1 MSFVVSKANSLR
13 FYEVVAATTLPT
25 FDNVKSGDESQPFGQ
40 VMDYC
45 QKFTT
50 GETIQTQVNTDYDT
64 LVAKVYEEDG
74 TLNSTPAITD
84 LGNDYLEFDIDM
96 SALSGKYYVEL
107 TGTDAVDPTVI
118 YRSEPFEV
126 ASEWDYHIKIQ
137 YTNFETAY
145 NIDYTNNPIDNILW
159 IPAQHKDYNPSGT
172 IDVYDNQ
179 GRTTKLEE
187 ESGRNLEF
195 VTDFIPRYLAE
206 KITTALAHNEVLF
219 NDVEF
224 TTSKKPDV
232 EPNASNQVSLTVIT
246 TQVEVIGL
254 TTDDQGFD
262 GGGGAVSTDDVK
274 PLALSGVTGAQTVTI
289 DINFCI
295 TAIIINLASGASATV
310 KAGWSVGGSDIMSLK
325 TITQT
330 NRKTYNIDFAPPAA
344 GNTTI
349 YFTIV
354 GVGATVDINTVTIR
368 YKEDTP

>member
-1 MSFVVSKANSLR
+1 MSFVVSKANSFR
-13 FYEVVAATTLPT
+13 FYPVVASTVLKT

-40 VMDYC
+40 IYDYC

-64 LVAKVYEEDG
+64 LVAKVYNEDG
-74 TLNSTPAITD
+74 SVNSTPSITD
-84 LGNDYLEFDIDM
+84 LGNDYLEFDVDM
-96 SALSGKYYVEL
+96 SGLSGKYFIEL
-107 TGTDAVDPTVI
+107 TGTDAVDPTVV
-118 YRSEPFEV
+118 YRSEPFHV
-126 ASEWDYHIKIQ
+126 AASWDYHIKIQ
-137 YTNFETAY
+137 YLNFETAY
-145 NIDYTNNPIDNILW
+145 NIDYANNSITNVLW
-159 IPAQHKDYNPSGT
+159 IPAQHKNYDPSGT
-172 IDVYDNQ
+172 IDLYDNQ
-179 GRTTKLEE
+179 GRLTKLEE

-195 VTDFIPRYLAE
+195 ATDFIPRYLAE
-206 KITTALAHNEVLF
+206 KITTALAHDEVKF

-224 TTSKKPDV
+224 ITSEKPEV

-254 TTDDQGFD
+254 NTDDQGFA
-262 GGGGAVSTDDVK
+262 GGGGSVSTDDVK

-295 TAIIINLASGASATV
+295 TAIIINLASGTSATV
-310 KAGWSVGGSDIMSLK
+310 KAGWTVGGDDILSLK

-349 YFTIV
+349 YFTV
-354 GVGATVDINTVTIR
+354 AGVGSTVDINTITVR